1 MQLAPTPKPA
11 INSAVIKEV
20 FAAHIKAT
28 FGGRP
33 AGDRK
38 TIKGLTMKAIEQA
51 IECAEY
57 EGLKIKLNSRKNLHD
72 AEAHVLN
79 VLVDVFDFPHPYG
92 TYKSFLFKCVG

>member
-11 INSAVIKEV
+11 INSTVTKEV
-20 FAAHIKAT
+20 FAAHIKTT
-28 FGGRP
+28 FGGKP
-33 AGDRK
+33 SGNRK

-57 EGLKIKLNSRKNLHD
+57 EGLKIKLNNRKNLHV

-79 VLVDVFDFPHPYG
+79 VLVDVFSYPHPYG
-92 TYKSFLFKCVG
+92 EFI